1 MVQICEEFTHTPE
14 TQTIANR
21 CSMVQIHRVREEADT
36 LAEWFGLNER
46 ETEWVRSAK
55 AGNTVDGD
63 SEALLCVDELG
74 QFPIRVRASEFE
86 TKVID

>member
-1 MVQICEEFTHTPE
+1 VVRPE
-14 TQTIANR
+14 RTR
-21 CSMVQIHRVREEADT
+21 DR
-36 LAEWFGLNER
+36 
-46 ETEWVRSAK
+46 WVRSAK

-63 SEALLCVDELG
+63 GEALLCVDELG